1 MSLAISQ
8 REEHSHTTTSTGQ
21 LDSDLS
27 TLAAVHSADSPHVSR
42 SVPGIMPVSDPSEA
56 SDTPAMPTMSLQL
69 DDQDKLHDVGALSVQ
84 AVERDPE

>member
-27 TLAAVHSADSPHVSR
+27 TLAAVDSPHVSR
-42 SVPGIMPVSDPSEA
+42 SVPGIMPASDPSEA

-69 DDQDKLHDVGALSVQ
+69 DD
-84 AVERDPE
+84 